1 MWEHDVRQVFARLPK
16 SAMPF
21 DYFKDR
27 YALMLLR
34 DALPGEVPIR
44 ALRASR
50 YARLLERPPVEAL
63 IRANGNGRL
72 GPADLERARSD
83 RILSYELTLGLW
95 GPRRRRHWDRS
106 KHQMLRPGRNLVLQ
120 LNFSATD
127 VRDYRSLV
135 QPKRIYLMQ
144 RYGHPVARRGHHTLA
159 WARIDLDLNG
169 REALIEEIQTDW
181 VLEAH
186 RVLTWRGYKRADMAG
201 HRHRIEAYVEHVLRP
216 HAVMWDE
223 AVLAAVIQMLR
234 RRLKIRRIFYYDFE
248 TGNRCKGI
256 GLRGS
261 KPPRSLYTNLP
272 RRLGFE
278 RSETLPAFLASEF
291 GGRLWEVFKDKPPVF
306 WQQPPAPDLDLLAI
320 RVDPKKSARRM
331 AG

>member
-1 MWEHDVRQVFARLPK
+1 MWEHDVRQAFARLPK

-21 DYFKDR
+21 DYFEDR
-27 YALMLLR
+27 YALMLLH

-44 ALRASR
+44 ALRTSR
-50 YARLLERPPVEAL
+50 YARLLKRPPVEAL

-72 GPADLERARSD
+72 GPADLGRARAD

-106 KHQMLRPGRNLVLQ
+106 KHQMLRPGRNMVLQ
-120 LNFSATD
+120 LNFSASD

-144 RYGHPVARRGHHTLA
+144 RYGHPVARRGYHTLA
-159 WARIDLDLNG
+159 WARIDLDLDG

-181 VLEAH
+181 VREAH
-186 RVLTWRGYKRADMAG
+186 RVLAWPRYKRASMAG
-201 HRHRIEAYVEHVLRP
+201 HRHRIETYVEHVLRP
-216 HAVMWDE
+216 HALMWDE
-223 AVLAAVIQMLR
+223 AMMAATIEVLR
-234 RRLKIRRIFYYDFE
+234 RCMKIRRIYYYDFE

-256 GLRGS
+256 GRRGA
-261 KPPRSLYTNLP
+261 KPPRSLYTDLP
-272 RRLGFE
+272 RRFGFE
-278 RSETLPAFLASEF
+278 RGESIPAFASSEF
-291 GGRLWEVFKDKPPVF
+291 SGRLWEVFKDQPPVF
-306 WQQPPAPDLDLLAI
+306 WQLPPAPDPELMAI
-320 RVDPKKSARRM
+320 RSGPKRSTRRM